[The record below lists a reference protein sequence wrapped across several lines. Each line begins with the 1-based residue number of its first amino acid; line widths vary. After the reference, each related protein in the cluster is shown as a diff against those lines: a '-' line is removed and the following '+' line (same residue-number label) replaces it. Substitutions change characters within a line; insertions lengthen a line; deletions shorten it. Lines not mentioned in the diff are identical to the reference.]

1 MITWKVDG
9 QSYDVRTSPGSVD
22 ENPMA
27 AHQLFL
33 PKRRIVIR
41 GLYVNT

>member
-1 MITWKVDG
+1 MIIWKVDG
-9 QSYDVRTSPGSVD
+9 HSYDVGTSLSSVD

-27 AHQLFL
+27 THQLFL
-33 PKRRIVIR
+33 PKWRIVIR